1 MQQCTQQSRTNGRG
15 LTLWY
20 GMENLE
26 FLYGL
31 YVELIINYLR
41 IVLLDVPY
49 VVNLVSILGWM
60 LFLIEKVSW

>member
-1 MQQCTQQSRTNGRG
+1 MQQCTQLSRTNGRG

-26 FLYGL
+26 FLYEL
-31 YVELIINYLR
+31 YVELITYLR

-49 VVNLVSILGWM
+49 VINLVSILGWM

>member
-1 MQQCTQQSRTNGRG
+1 MQQCTQISRTNGRG

-26 FLYGL
+26 FLYEL
-31 YVELIINYLR
+31 YVELITYLR

-49 VVNLVSILGWM
+49 VINLVSILGWM

>member
-1 MQQCTQQSRTNGRG
+1 VQQCTQQSRTNGRG

-26 FLYGL
+26 FLYEL
-31 YVELIINYLR
+31 YVELITYLR

-49 VVNLVSILGWM
+49 VVNLVSVLGWV
-60 LFLIEKVSW
+60 LFLIKKVSW